1 MVKVSK
7 TYNCCI
13 CMKNRRTKK
22 ATLPCNHVFCS
33 MCIKKNLKINNKCP
47 LCRQV
52 YTKYTVDK
60 KDIVVRDVN
69 KEIDLIL
76 QFCFNRRY
84 RDKVVN
90 DFRSNTNE
98 EIFYRTLFL
107 LFRVFNKVNIDFLD
121 QVIGLNIEY
130 MLHFVEGV

>member
-7 TYNCCI
+7 TYHCCI

-22 ATLPCNHVFCS
+22 AKLPCNHVFCNH
-33 MCIKKNLKINNKCP
+33 CIKKNLKINNKCP

-52 YTKYTVDK
+52 YTKYNVDN
-60 KDIVVRDVN
+60 KDIVVRDVS
-69 KEIDLIL
+69 KEIDLIFR
-76 QFCFNRRY
+76 FCFNRRY

-90 DFRSNTNE
+90 DFRSNANK

-107 LFRVFNKVNIDFLD
+107 LIQVFNKVNIDFLN
-121 QVIGLNIEY
+121 QVVGLNIEY
-130 MLHFVEGV
+130 MIQIVEGV